1 MPVARPRAD
10 THFRPL
16 IGLLAKKVLLMIDR
30 RLFTNFDWTLCW
42 LVALIAVIG
51 VFNIYSASAS
61 YKMIGT
67 PFFIKQIYWISA
79 GLFLSLIVC
88 SIDYHILEDIAYW
101 IYGALLLLLI
111 LVLAVGKTSMGATR
125 WIHLGFFSIQ
135 PSEPMKIVII
145 AVFARFFS
153 NRTHYKGIGLR
164 ELGYPFLLLAGPL
177 LLIIKQP
184 DLGTAILV
192 LLIVCSMV
200 LYVGVRWTTI
210 VSVILSA
217 IPAIYLGWHNFLHE
231 YQKERI
237 LNFLNPDRDPLGSG
251 YHIIQSKI
259 AVGSGGIMGKG
270 FLNGTQSHLRFLPE
284 QHTDFAFSV
293 FAEEWGF
300 IGCMFVLILYLLL
313 ILWGLNIAGRCN
325 DRFGSLLAVGVTAML
340 FWHILINMG
349 MVIGLFPVVGVPLP
363 FFSYG
368 GTSMIT
374 SMVGVSILLNIS
386 MRRFMF

>member
-1 MPVARPRAD
+1 
-10 THFRPL
+10 
-16 IGLLAKKVLLMIDR
+16 MIDR
-30 RLFTNFDWTLCW
+30 RLLTHFDWTLYG
-42 LVALIAVIG
+42 LVVLISLVG
-51 VFNIYSASAS
+51 VVNIYSASAS
-61 YKMIGT
+61 YQQIGT
-67 PFFIKQIYWISA
+67 PFYIKQIYWIAS
-79 GLFLSLIVC
+79 GLFLSLLVC
-88 SIDYHILEDIAYW
+88 SIDYHILEDLAYW
-101 IYGALLLLLI
+101 IYGILLAMLLLVLL
-111 LVLAVGKTSMGATR
+111 VGKTSMGATR
-125 WIHLGFFSIQ
+125 WLHLGFFNIQ

-145 AVFARFFS
+145 AVFARYFS
-153 NRTHYKGIGLR
+153 NRSFLNGISLKD
-164 ELGYPFLLLAGPL
+164 LAYPL
-177 LLIIKQP
+177 LLLGGPMLMIMKQP

-192 LLIVCSMV
+192 LLIACTMM
-200 LYVGVRWTTI
+200 LFVGVRWTAI
-210 VSVILSA
+210 VSVIISM
-217 IPAIYLGWHNFLHE
+217 IPVMYIGWHYLLRE

-237 LNFLNPDRDPLGSG
+237 LNFINPDRDPLGSG
-251 YHIIQSKI
+251 YHIIQSQI
-259 AVGSGGIMGKG
+259 AVGSGGIIGKG
-270 FLNGTQSHLRFLPE
+270 YLSGTQSHLRFLPE

-300 IGCMFVLILYLLL
+300 IGCLVMMLLYLLL

-374 SMVGVSILLNIS
+374 SMVGVSILLNVS